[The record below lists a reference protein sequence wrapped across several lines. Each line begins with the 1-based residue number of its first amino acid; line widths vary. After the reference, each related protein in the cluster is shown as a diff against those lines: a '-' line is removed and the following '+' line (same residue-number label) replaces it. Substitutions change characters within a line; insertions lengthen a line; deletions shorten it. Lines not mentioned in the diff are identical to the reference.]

1 MGFEL
6 VIGLAAKLM
15 CLALVFGCLSLC
27 TERLFGAVATRSS
40 DREPERAEQPVRR
53 QPQRRSA

>member
-1 MGFEL
+1 M
-6 VIGLAAKLM
+6 IGLAAKLM

-27 TERLFGAVATRSS
+27 TERLFGAVASRSN
-40 DREPERAEQPVRR
+40 DREVERPEPTVRR